1 MVSSALDMELDELLR
16 RLAQIKKTYADDAEY
31 RKLRAA
37 LPKTWPV

>member
-16 RLAQIKKTYADDAEY
+16 RLADIKATYADDPEY